1 MALSFDEASRRY
13 TEKFP
18 GKSLLSFKSFR
29 APCSIQCEIHGRIDV
44 VSYKSVIESKH
55 GCPVCGHQSS
65 KEIRQAR
72 LSGRATTAEVLA
84 RASHDPLS
92 KSLTAILDAW
102 PQTWAACHDVLH
114 SQMRK
119 GEIIEEVE
127 RLLLAYDK
135 QVRTAGKV
143 HVELGEEGTA

>member
-1 MALSFDEASRRY
+1 MALSFAAAAERY
-13 TEKFP
+13 QQKFP
-18 GKSLLSFKSFR
+18 SKQLLTFTTVKG
-29 APCSIQCEIHGRIDV
+29 PCTIRCEIHGEQ
-44 VSYKSVIESKH
+44 SVTQFHSVMTSVH
-55 GCPVCGHQSS
+55 GCPVCGKEAS
-65 KEIRQAR
+65 KNKRTAR

-92 KSLTAILDAW
+92 KSLTTLLDAW
-102 PQTWAACHDVLH
+102 PQVLESCQEVLH

-135 QVRTAGKV
+135 QVRAAEKV

>member
-55 GCPVCGHQSS
+55 GCPLCGHQSS

-84 RASHDPLS
+84 RASHDPVS
-92 KSLTAILDAW
+92 KSLASILDAW
-102 PQTWAACHDVLH
+102 PQVLESCQEVLH

-119 GEIIEEVE
+119 GEVIEEIE

-135 QVRTAGKV
+135 KVKAAGKE
-143 HVELGEEGTA
+143 HVEVGGD

>member
-13 TEKFP
+13 AEKFP
-18 GKSLLSFKSFR
+18 GKRLLSFKSVR
-29 APCSIQCEIHGRIDV
+29 APCTVHCEIHGDVDV

-55 GCPVCGHQSS
+55 GCPLCGHQSS
-65 KEIRQAR
+65 KAIRTAR

-84 RASHDPLS
+84 RASRDPLS
-92 KSLTAILDAW
+92 KSLSAILDAW

-119 GEIIEEVE
+119 GEIIEEIE

-135 QVRTAGKV
+135 TVKAAQNEY
-143 HVELGEEGTA
+143 VEIEKG